1 MASKLYLRTIYSA
14 FPVLAIL
21 TNCSYA
27 NRCAGTN
34 YPFLTSK
41 DRDVETGLD
50 YFLARYYSP
59 SQGRFLSPDEFS
71 GGPTELFAEVA
82 AHNPTFY
89 ADLTCPQTLNKYHF
103 TVNNPLRFVDPDGHQ
118 ETISD
123 RLSRAAKDPVGT
135 AKAAGSFVKEYWKG
149 ELKAVGNIGIGA
161 MNIGATALGQE
172 GIKPFD
178 ANGSDAE
185 FLGHKA
191 MTMLTLALP
200 ALSEAGPAAVLT
212 AEAKQTTVVAA
223 ETGNIA
229 AESGAIKTYQ
239 TYTKTHT
246 TTGG

>member
-1 MASKLYLRTIYSA
+1 
-14 FPVLAIL
+14 
-21 TNCSYA
+21 
-27 NRCAGTN
+27 
-34 YPFLTSK
+34 
-41 DRDVETGLD
+41 
-50 YFLARYYSP
+50 
-59 SQGRFLSPDEFS
+59 
-71 GGPTELFAEVA
+71 LFAEVA